1 MGQAPKLQKFMDEL
15 DTDAEGNSGNII
27 AVGRIIGNYTAK

>member
-1 MGQAPKLQKFMDEL
+1 LGTNPKFEENFKAL

-27 AVGRIIGNYTAK
+27 AVGRISGTFTN